1 MLENRSGKSHINVA
15 VSPVFIDKFSKE
27 SSEDITDDENN
38 RRIKMITVKI
48 IWIVAF
54 LTSTP
59 CHI

>member
-1 MLENRSGKSHINVA
+1 VA
-15 VSPVFIDKFSKE
+15 VSPVLIDKFSKE

-48 IWIVAF
+48 IWIVSF